1 MKSTLNLAFKKCNAM
16 CAGES
21 LFKNFATTIASD
33 MVKQTLG
40 LKYALGAVKTY
51 IAGDRTSLDS
61 APHNTVKL

>member
-1 MKSTLNLAFKKCNAM
+1 M

-21 LFKNFATTIASD
+21 LFKNLAATMASD

-40 LKYALGAVKTY
+40 LKYVLGAVKTY

-61 APHNTVKL
+61 AQHNIVKL